1 MRVLY
6 NDISLECTKWL
17 EQLCTDKLIT
27 DGDVVCGDFAD
38 LDAEA
43 LLLYDRVHLFAGIGG
58 WDLAL
63 NEAGWGEQKVW
74 TASLPCQPFSQAG
87 KKRGFKD
94 ERHLLPKFLELVR
107 QCKPGIIFGEQVE
120 RAIEQNW
127 LDDLQTNLEA
137 EGYSFGAVVLGAHSV
152 GAAHIRQ
159 RVYWVAHTLDVK
171 HRQKI
176 DDSPRKEK
184 REALEHR
191 KDFSE
196 SRELSRADSSILR
209 NGLGHSNCDGRES
222 RSETTKSYRYRN
234 TVDATSRI
242 AWFTGRDGKT
252 RPIESGIPPLVDGVS
267 KGVVP
272 SGYTRAENE
281 EVVDANC
288 TNEASNIR
296 IRGYGNA
303 IVIGCAV
310 EFILANMD
318 YLRYRQLL

>member
-38 LDAEA
+38 LNAEA

-94 ERHLLPKFLELVR
+94 ERHLLPKFIELVKKCR
-107 QCKPGIIFGEQVE
+107 PGVIFGEQVE
-120 RAIEQNW
+120 KAIEQNW
-127 LDDLQTNLEA
+127 LDDLQTNLET
-137 EGYSFGAVVLGAHSV
+137 EGYTFGAVVLGAHSI

-159 RVYWVAHTLDVK
+159 RLYWVAHSFDFKYKQSVSIGLRKTEGEEIENRK
-171 HRQKI
+171 NFGK
-176 DDSPRKEK
+176 PRE
-184 REALEHR
+184 
-191 KDFSE
+191 FSGT
-196 SRELSRADSSILR
+196 DTTIL
-209 NGLGHSNCDGRES
+209 
-222 RSETTKSYRYRN
+222 YRN
-234 TVDATSRI
+234 TVDATSRF
-242 AWFTGRDGKT
+242 AWITGRDGKT
-252 RPIESGIPPLVDGVS
+252 RPIEPGVPLLVDGVPE
-267 KGVVP
+267 GMVP
-272 SGYTRAENE
+272 GGYKSVENE
-281 EVVDANC
+281 KLVDFTNS
-288 TNEASNIR
+288 NEASNIR

-318 YLRYRQLL
+318 YLQYRKTL